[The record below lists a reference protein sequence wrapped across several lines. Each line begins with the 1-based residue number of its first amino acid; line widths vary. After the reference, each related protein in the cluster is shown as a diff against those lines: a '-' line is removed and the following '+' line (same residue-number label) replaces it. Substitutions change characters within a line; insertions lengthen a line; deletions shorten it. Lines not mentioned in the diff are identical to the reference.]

1 MKQSTGLVLRLAHRN
16 LRRRPG
22 QAALLLVT
30 LTIATFTLGTA
41 MALQGIGDGPWN
53 RVFRATNGPH
63 VSFVAFLTP
72 DGPDDAARLA
82 DLRRG
87 AVEMAES
94 PGVVA
99 VGGPWTHLFGSLQVP
114 RGTEDIT
121 AEVRDPGPSAVDQPL
136 VTDGRWLS
144 PGGGVVLEH
153 GLAETLGLAA
163 GDTATINGRPFPIVG
178 VGLSVSAG
186 PFPLSR
192 PGQLWV
198 DPDTA
203 AAMRAQG
210 MVEEGFALGLRLADP
225 ERAQAFV
232 AAHADL
238 GEVDLGPSVHPELEA
253 WNDSNASPSDVD
265 TLAAVLYAAGSL
277 LALLA
282 VATAAVIVAD
292 RMAAQTRQIG
302 TLKAVGVTPR
312 QVVLVVLSEHLAIAA
327 VATTLGLLL
336 GRLVAPWLAASSVSL
351 LGDPEL
357 RPVTPRQVAVV
368 AGVAAVTVLLGTI
381 RPARRS
387 IRHSTLRALA
397 TQARPPRQPGPV
409 ARLVTGSGVP
419 LPGVLGLRTAWR
431 RPARL
436 LTNAAGLSLG
446 VAVVVVALGLR
457 ASLRLIDELPAEP
470 GGAAVANPTEALYAQ
485 IRTVVIATATLLLV
499 LACVNAFVVA
509 SFAARDS
516 ARNHAV
522 LRAVG
527 ATPRQTTVALVVSQ
541 LGASAVAVVVGIPLG
556 LGLWGVMDGGDLPPV
571 PVPAGSLVLLAVA
584 VPIGF
589 AALVTLPAHRLAH
602 RPIAPVLAPE

>member
-1 MKQSTGLVLRLAHRN
+1 MNRSAGLVLRLAHRN
-16 LRRRPG
+16 LRRRPR
-22 QAALLLVT
+22 QAVLLLVT

-63 VSFVAFLTP
+63 VTFIAFQTP
-72 DGPDDAARLA
+72 DQPEDAARLA
-82 DLRRG
+82 DLRRRV
-87 AVEMAES
+87 VEMAAS

-121 AEVRDPGPSAVDQPL
+121 AEVRDLEPSAVDQPV
-136 VTDGRWLS
+136 VTDGHWLS
-144 PGGGVVLEH
+144 LGGGVVLEH

-163 GDTATINGRPFPIVG
+163 GDTVTINGRPFPIAG

-186 PFPLSR
+186 PFPLTR
-192 PGQLWV
+192 PAQLWV
-198 DPDTA
+198 DPGTA

-210 MVEEGFALGLRLADP
+210 MVEEGFALGLRLDDP
-225 ERAQAFV
+225 ARAPAFV
-232 AAHADL
+232 AAHEDL
-238 GEVDLGPSVHPELEA
+238 GEFDLGSSVHPELEA
-253 WNDSNASPSDVD
+253 WNDSEGSQSDVD
-265 TLAAVLYAAGSL
+265 TLAAVLYVGGTL

-312 QVVLVVLSEHLAIAA
+312 QVVLVVLTEHLAVAA
-327 VATTLGLLL
+327 VATALGLFL
-336 GRLVAPWLAASSVSL
+336 GRLVAPRLAASSATL
-351 LGDPEL
+351 LGDPEV
-357 RPVTPRQVAVV
+357 RPVTARQVAIV
-368 AGVAAVTVLLGTI
+368 AGVAAVTVVLGTV

-397 TQARPPRQPGPV
+397 TEARPPRRPGAL
-409 ARLVTGSGVP
+409 ARLVAEAGVP
-419 LPGVLGLRTAWR
+419 LPGVLGLRSAWR
-431 RPARL
+431 RPTRL
-436 LTNAAGLSLG
+436 LTNAVGLTLG

-457 ASLRLIDELPAEP
+457 ASLRLIDELPVEP
-470 GGAAVANPTEALYAQ
+470 GSAAVANPTEALYDQ
-485 IRTVVIATATLLLV
+485 VRTVVIATAALLLV

-509 SFAARDS
+509 TFAARDS

-527 ATPRQTTVALVVSQ
+527 ATPRQTTVALIVSQ

-556 LGLWGVMDGGDLPPV
+556 LGLWRFMDGGDLPPV
-571 PVPAGSLVLLAVA
+571 PVPAGSLVLLAVV

-589 AALVTLPAHRLAH
+589 AALVALPARRLAQ
-602 RPIAPVLAPE
+602 RAIAPALAPE